1 MPAPTV
7 KEIMEKID
15 LHLKSYNE
23 FLSQSD
29 IMEKLFYDEKFGAY
43 TAHERDVFKA
53 LNALVC
59 KGDLEKTRKKEPDGE
74 RWVYSSKDKHDA
86 TR

>member
-7 KEIMEKID
+7 KEIMEKIS

-23 FLSQSD
+23 YLSESD
-29 IMEKLFYDEKFGAY
+29 IMQKLFYDEKIGAH
-43 TAHERDVFKA
+43 TAYQKDVFKA

-59 KGDLEKTRKKEPDGE
+59 KGDVEKTRKKEHDGE
-74 RWVYSSKDKHDA
+74 CWVYSSKDKHDA
-86 TR
+86 GR